1 MCASAQEPWANIAEL
16 RLRNSVINYL
26 YPKRL
31 LWTVITLSIHHQ
43 ITNGASLNICYNW
56 SPWSTWKQNGS
67 HESWKRFNIVGGKS
81 LIYKTGW
88 KCKKNWC
95 GGNWLWEME
104 QNLCYLWNLSFG
116 KKLFSRVLWK
126 SIYQKSSD
134 CGNRFLYSRPHG
146 CQIWS
151 FSYSLNFRFLIFIH
165 IWGKILLIH
174 FFLKWIPRLIW
185 NVLEIKSKHSN
196 IDLEVLLSVAGGVT
210 IQSSI

>member
-43 ITNGASLNICYNW
+43 ITNGASLNICPNW
-56 SPWSTWKQNGS
+56 SPWSRWNQNGS

-134 CGNRFLYSRPHG
+134 CGNCFLYNRLHG

-151 FSYSLNFRFLIFIH
+151 SLYFWNSTGEKRLLAPTGALIVMMVYYISGSGSNFFRF
-165 IWGKILLIH
+165 
-174 FFLKWIPRLIW
+174 
-185 NVLEIKSKHSN
+185 S
-196 IDLEVLLSVAGGVT
+196 LSPLMQLMLQV
-210 IQSSI
+210 SL

>member
-1 MCASAQEPWANIAEL
+1 MEL
-16 RLRNSVINYL
+16 SRSVLVVFSVLEFNARFFSRALNQCCRSVPPNSVINYS

-31 LWTVITLSIHHQ
+31 LCAVKTLSIHHQ
-43 ITNGASLNICYNW
+43 ITNGASLNICPKW
-56 SPWSTWKQNGS
+56 SPWSRWKQNGS

-116 KKLFSRVLWK
+116 KKLFSRVPWK

-151 FSYSLNFRFLIFIH
+151 FSYSLNFWFIFSFI
-165 IWGKILLIH
+165 
-174 FFLKWIPRLIW
+174 F
-185 NVLEIKSKHSN
+185 
-196 IDLEVLLSVAGGVT
+196 EVKFY
-210 IQSSI
+210 